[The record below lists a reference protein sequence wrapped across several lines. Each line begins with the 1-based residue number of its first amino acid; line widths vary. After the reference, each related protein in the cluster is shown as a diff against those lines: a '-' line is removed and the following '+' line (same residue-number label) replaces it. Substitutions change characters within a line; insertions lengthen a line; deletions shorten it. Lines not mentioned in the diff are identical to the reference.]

1 MTILIALATLLA
13 LLGLGLALDW
23 RAQSHRRRQAAQIAA
38 GIEQLVMLVQGVQ
51 KHRGLGAQKT
61 QDAAWQCE
69 LLGGQLERQWAVV
82 LERLHAESSAG
93 AEMAQQLRGAWNH
106 VRAARQDFTAHC
118 QLIDRL
124 LAMMSLRERQ
134 WLDLQRK
141 TGPEKAVQVIAPRCR
156 AIEDLGR
163 LRGLSAHAANHT
175 HCPIEFAVPLRYLC
189 QRIADGELQA
199 QDSAIRLALH
209 EIENK
214 LLQSARVELTPARC
228 FELLTPS
235 IDRAL
240 DALRQSFAKKSVS
253 RSAVRAPRPGRL
265 VPAPLAG

>member
-1 MTILIALATLLA
+1 MTILIAVATLIVL
-13 LLGLGLALDW
+13 LCLGLVLDW
-23 RAQSHRRRQAAQIAA
+23 RAQSRRRRQAAQIAA

-61 QDAAWQCE
+61 QDAAWQSE
-69 LLGGQLERQWAVV
+69 LLGAQLDRQWAGV
-82 LERLHAESSAG
+82 LERLQAESAAG
-93 AEMAQQLRGAWNH
+93 SELAQQLRGAWNH
-106 VRAARQDFTAHC
+106 VRGVRQDFTAHC

-124 LAMMSLRERQ
+124 LALMSLQERQ
-134 WLDLQRK
+134 WLALQGRDQ
-141 TGPEKAVQVIAPRCR
+141 QVIAPRCR

-189 QRIADGELQA
+189 QRVAAGDLQK
-199 QDSAIRLALH
+199 QDSAIRLALQ

-214 LLQSARVELTPARC
+214 LLQSARVELTSARC

-240 DALRQSFAKKSVS
+240 DALRQSFTEKSAS
-253 RSAVRAPRPGRL
+253 RSAARAMRPAHL
-265 VPAPLAG
+265 LPAPLVN